1 MGERAPKSTLT
12 ERVRS
17 LSELIEADRLRSIG
31 VDLDATAMIDA
42 ERSVSWNEVD
52 REVGALASA
61 LASIGVR
68 RHDRVGVRMLK
79 SVDSF
84 LAVHAIL
91 RAGGVVVPL
100 DPMSPPDAGRRVA
113 ADAHLTALVV
123 DARAPH
129 HIRFIDAVGPTP
141 TILRGTATSPG
152 SVEAP
157 VLDADDV
164 AGFGPLTPV
173 ANRPDDAA
181 YVIYTSGSTGDPKGI
196 VHTHGS
202 ALAYA
207 TAAAVEY
214 ELTAHDRLANFAPL
228 HFDQS
233 TFELYSAPLA
243 GASVAV
249 IGDAQLRFP
258 ASIVDF
264 LDETAST
271 VWYTVP
277 SLLSQLEQRTDL
289 AERDLASLRLVLY
302 GGESFAPDAV
312 RRFMAAVPGVTLSNV
327 YGPAEVNQCTRYDLA
342 EAPTGDAA
350 IPIGRAWSA
359 ADTAVVRI
367 DDDSDT
373 VAVPETD
380 TAAVSETETDG
391 RAAADRV
398 GELFVRSAT
407 AMRGYWHRADLTATV
422 LVENPADFGEVIDR
436 RDGRID
442 HATHENSP
450 QQWLRTGDLVSVGQD
465 GLMRFIGR
473 RDHQVKVRGQRVELE
488 MVDTVLASAPGVAEG
503 VAVVDGPPDARSI
516 VAIVVRAEPGDPPDV
531 QTGDVRSDMTNDEDF
546 ARSVREYA
554 AGRVPPVAAPSAV
567 HVVDRLARTTTGKVS
582 RRESLAA
589 VAAMM

>member
-31 VDLDATAMIDA
+31 VDLDATAMLDA
-42 ERSVSWNEVD
+42 ERSVTWNEVD
-52 REVGALASA
+52 REVGSLASA

-129 HIRFIDAVGPTP
+129 HARFIEALGPTP
-141 TILRGTATSPG
+141 TILRGTAASPG

-214 ELTAHDRLANFAPL
+214 ELTTQDRLANFAPL

-258 ASIVDF
+258 ASIVDL

-289 AERDLASLRLVLY
+289 AERDLPSLRLVLY

-327 YGPAEVNQCTRYDLA
+327 YGPAEVNQCTRYDLT
-342 EAPTGDAA
+342 EPPTGDAA

-367 DDDSDT
+367 DDD
-373 VAVPETD
+373 TD
-380 TAAVSETETDG
+380 AHDDADHEG
-391 RAAADRV
+391 RNAI

-450 QQWLRTGDLVSVGQD
+450 QQWLRTGDLVSVDQD
-465 GLMRFIGR
+465 GLMRFVGR

-503 VAVVDGPPDARSI
+503 VAVVDGPPEARSI
-516 VAIVVRAEPGDPPDV
+516 VAVVVRADPGDTP
-531 QTGDVRSDMTNDEDF
+531 GDMTDDMADDTDF

-554 AGRVPPVAAPSAV
+554 ASRVPPVAAPTAV